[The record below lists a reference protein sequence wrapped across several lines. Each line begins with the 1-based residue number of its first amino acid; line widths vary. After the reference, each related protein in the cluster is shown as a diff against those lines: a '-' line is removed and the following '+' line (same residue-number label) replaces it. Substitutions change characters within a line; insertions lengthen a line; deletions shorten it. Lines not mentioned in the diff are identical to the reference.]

1 MVLYTRDQK
10 DPFPTAN
17 FLELINTSS
26 KVSGYKAAAV
36 KSVVF
41 LVSNEKRQE
50 GIRKAILF
58 TVAHHV
64 CEHAHMR
71 VCAYMC
77 VHTKLK

>member
-1 MVLYTRDQK
+1 MRDQK

-26 KVSGYKAAAV
+26 KVSGYKAAAL

-41 LVSNEKRQE
+41 LVSNEKCQE
-50 GIRKAILF
+50 GIRKGFLF
-58 TVAHHV
+58 TVAPDV
-64 CEHAHMR
+64 CEHAHMH
-71 VCAYMC
+71 VCAYTC